1 MLTTWAWIEDTVST
15 LGTWDLNKTTVT
27 KRKETEETSSSFYNQ
42 CSMYDPVVNVQRSP
56 CSPRKPILPFGHF
69 DLTAQISTC
78 MYLFF
83 FFASFN
89 NHAFHCKTLVLWEV
103 TSFPRSLADKNFVTG
118 FKSFSLVKPLVA
130 SYHSIVKFCAVKIN
144 FSPYVLNAPP
154 LSDQFSFMLV
164 TSSPFESKHT
174 SDAFTSTLDLRP

>member
-1 MLTTWAWIEDTVST
+1 MQHVRPCCQRPTLTMFSA
-15 LGTWDLNKTTVT
+15 
-27 KRKETEETSSSFYNQ
+27 ETYPSI
-42 CSMYDPVVNVQRSP
+42 CS
-56 CSPRKPILPFGHF
+56 LWF
-69 DLTAQISTC
+69 DSANLTC

-89 NHAFHCKTLVLWEV
+89 NHAFHYKTLVLWEV